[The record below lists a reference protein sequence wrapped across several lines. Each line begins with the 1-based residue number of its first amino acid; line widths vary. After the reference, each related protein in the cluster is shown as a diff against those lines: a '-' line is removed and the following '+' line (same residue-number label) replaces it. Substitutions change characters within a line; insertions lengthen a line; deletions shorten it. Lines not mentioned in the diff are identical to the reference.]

1 MKRVILTVFTV
12 VATLLFCGCNC
23 IQETTA
29 KPVSSA
35 SKKLKVGLYV
45 DDGASGNGV
54 LHLAS
59 LITHSP
65 QTELVLLV
73 AEDIRAGK
81 LKNVDVLVMPGGS
94 SSKQCNTIGK
104 EHWYKI
110 HDFLRNGGC
119 YIGTCAGMFNVL
131 EHRLNLLPFS
141 RHFKAGGSTAFVKVE
156 ISPEGAKILGI
167 KPGERVVRYSGG
179 PVAFKVDKSK
189 CEGKGIALAT
199 YKSAVSRDKAQEGK
213 FIGSTAWVYG
223 SYGKGKVIAT
233 SFHPEYWDNT
243 HDMMLACF
251 YAVSGVKMTPEF
263 PKKNPRPLRVGVF
276 TTGMNK
282 KAAVNAMLELESEP
296 DIDLDYVMAAE
307 INQGI
312 LRHLDVLILP
322 NSKIN
327 VAKDYITTKQ
337 LKDFMDAGNTVVA
350 TGKIATLAP
359 EHKNL
364 IKLPAKASVKKHI
377 MNKL

>member
-1 MKRVILTVFTV
+1 MKKIIFVLFATAVVIS
-12 VATLLFCGCNC
+12 AGGCNFAS
-23 IQETTA
+23 QPAAEQV
-29 KPVSSA
+29 VSVSQ
-35 SKKLKVGLYV
+35 KVKIGLYV
-45 DDGASGNGV
+45 GDGASGNGV

-65 QTELVLLV
+65 QTELVLLSD
-73 AEDIRAGK
+73 EDIRNGK
-81 LKNVDVLVMPGGS
+81 LKDVDVLVMPGGS

-104 EHWYKI
+104 AHWNKI
-110 HDFLRNGGC
+110 RDFLRNGGG
-119 YIGTCAGMFNVL
+119 YVGTCAGMFNVL

-167 KPGERVVRYSGG
+167 NPGERVVRYSGG

-233 SFHPEYWDNT
+233 SFHPEYWDST

-276 TTGMNK
+276 TLGMNK

-322 NSKIN
+322 NSKVN
-327 VAKDYITTKQ
+327 VAKDYITPEQ

-350 TGKIATLAP
+350 TGKISTLAP